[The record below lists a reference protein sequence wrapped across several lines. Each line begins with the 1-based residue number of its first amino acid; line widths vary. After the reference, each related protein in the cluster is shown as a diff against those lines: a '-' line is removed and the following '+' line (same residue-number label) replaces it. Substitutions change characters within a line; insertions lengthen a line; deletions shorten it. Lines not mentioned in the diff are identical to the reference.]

1 MFIEKEPHPLLD
13 AVALQIELPAPQ
25 GEESPGWLQQL
36 LLPEAGPEEVEPQR
50 RQAIRTLLRHG
61 GYRPAGRGK
70 PSSEWL
76 VRAAASGKL
85 ATILPLVDA
94 GNAASRMEGIP
105 LSVVDLDRAMEPFR
119 IAPGKP
125 GERYIF
131 NRSQQEIDIEGLL
144 CLHDGEG
151 PCANAVKDSQRTKT
165 DETTSRVLIVV
176 WGSLELPGIATRLA
190 ARVREVIERLGGA
203 ATEVE
208 IRPGGDPES
217 LQTGGK
223 SH

>member
-1 MFIEKEPHPLLD
+1 
-13 AVALQIELPAPQ
+13 
-25 GEESPGWLQQL
+25 
-36 LLPEAGPEEVEPQR
+36 
-50 RQAIRTLLRHG
+50 
-61 GYRPAGRGK
+61 
-70 PSSEWL
+70 
-76 VRAAASGKL
+76 
-85 ATILPLVDA
+85 
-94 GNAASRMEGIP
+94 
-105 LSVVDLDRAMEPFR
+105 MEPFR